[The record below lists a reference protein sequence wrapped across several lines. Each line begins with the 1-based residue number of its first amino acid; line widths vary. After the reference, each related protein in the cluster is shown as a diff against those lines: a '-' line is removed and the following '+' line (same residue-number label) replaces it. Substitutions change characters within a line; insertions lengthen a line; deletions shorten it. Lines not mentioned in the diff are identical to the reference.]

1 MLIIATTQFGI
12 FTFSS
17 YRERDEFEG
26 GMWEV
31 NRAATFHYVYLH
43 RADE

>member
-1 MLIIATTQFGI
+1 MLIIATTQFAI

-17 YRERDEFEG
+17 YRERDEFES

-31 NRAATFHYVYLH
+31 NCAATFHYVYLNGT
-43 RADE
+43 DE